1 MRKIHSTG
9 PTSPS
14 IDSATVS
21 TTAMKTSWKTRGR
34 VMWFLVR
41 AAFWLSI
48 VIVVLPTPDSVKM
61 PASNV
66 GTAQAVS
73 AASATMSDM
82 RQFCVRQP
90 ATCDVGSAAF
100 TQFGHKAQASAKWLY
115 EFLSDK
121 LGTQHAA
128 PSRVEPKLPADHD
141 LSQNTLTRSDAAPP
155 WRGQADAKR

>member
-1 MRKIHSTG
+1 M
-9 PTSPS
+9 
-14 IDSATVS
+14 
-21 TTAMKTSWKTRGR
+21 
-34 VMWFLVR
+34 
-41 AAFWLSI
+41 
-48 VIVVLPTPDSVKM
+48 
-61 PASNV
+61 
-66 GTAQAVS
+66 S

-100 TQFGHKAQASAKWLY
+100 KAQASAKWLY

-128 PSRVEPKLPADHD
+128 PARVEPKLPADHD

>member
-1 MRKIHSTG
+1 
-9 PTSPS
+9 
-14 IDSATVS
+14 
-21 TTAMKTSWKTRGR
+21 
-34 VMWFLVR
+34 MWFLVR

-90 ATCDVGSAAF
+90 EACEVGSAAF
-100 TQFGHKAQASAKWLY
+100 PQFGHKAQASAKWLY

-128 PSRVEPKLPADHD
+128 PARLEPKLPADHD
-141 LSQNTLTRSDAAPP
+141 LSKNTLTPSDAAPP
-155 WRGQADAKR
+155 WRGKADAKR

>member
-1 MRKIHSTG
+1 
-9 PTSPS
+9 
-14 IDSATVS
+14 
-21 TTAMKTSWKTRGR
+21 
-34 VMWFLVR
+34 MWFLVR

-48 VIVVLPTPDSVKM
+48 VIVVLPTPDFVKM

-90 ATCDVGSAAF
+90 AACEVGSAAF
-100 TQFGHKAQASAKWLY
+100 TQFSHKAQASAKWLY

-121 LGTQHAA
+121 LGPQHAA
-128 PSRVEPKLPADHD
+128 PAKVEPKLPADHD
-141 LSQNTLTRSDAAPP
+141 LSKNTLTPSDATPP
-155 WRGQADAKR
+155 WRGPQRQGAQW

>member
-9 PTSPS
+9 PTLPS
-14 IDSATVS
+14 IDSANVS

-48 VIVVLPTPDSVKM
+48 VIVVLPTPESVKM

-90 ATCDVGSAAF
+90 
-100 TQFGHKAQASAKWLY
+100 LY

-128 PSRVEPKLPADHD
+128 PARVEPKLPADHD